1 MKNKIGLG
9 WRNIPRKV
17 INERFDRIRT
27 SYPYH
32 IKEQYNPNE
41 ITMDNEWF
49 GGRTD
54 VSIWRDSPDP
64 FHRKFRTKR
73 CRRKNH
79 SMGHNGLTCSHSCL
93 RPSDQ
98 YH

>member
-41 ITMDNEWF
+41 ITMDNEITINGEKYIKKAEYDKMF
-49 GGRTD
+49 RN
-54 VSIWRDSPDP
+54 VH
-64 FHRKFRTKR
+64 HR
-73 CRRKNH
+73 
-79 SMGHNGLTCSHSCL
+79 GLN
-93 RPSDQ
+93 
-98 YH
+98 